1 MIRTAAADMYTTAKP
16 TVLLDEDNRVVAVVP
31 PDSPIN
37 ADALA
42 RLLNDAMRDYLWCRD
57 LYGAGG
63 RP

>member
-1 MIRTAAADMYTTAKP
+1 MIRTAAAEMHTTAKP

-31 PDSPIN
+31 SDSPIN

-42 RLLNDAMRDYLWCRD
+42 RLLNESVKNANWYFA